1 MLKLPTKMLLQDV
14 NCCNAQNVCDFVAI
28 LFGFNQLHTNIHSSN
43 YGFIR

>member
-1 MLKLPTKMLLQDV
+1 MLKIPTKMLLQDV

-28 LFGFNQLHTNIHSSN
+28 LFGLNQLNTNIHSSN